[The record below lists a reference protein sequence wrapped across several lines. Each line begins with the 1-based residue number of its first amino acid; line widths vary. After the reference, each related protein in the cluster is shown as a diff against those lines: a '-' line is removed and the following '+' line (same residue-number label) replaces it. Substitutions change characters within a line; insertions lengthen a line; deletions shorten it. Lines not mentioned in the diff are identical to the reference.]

1 MPQEPGRASRWSGV
15 TRRRRENRMNDLAV
29 IIVSTNEGHWLEA
42 CLPTV
47 FGSAG
52 ALDLDV
58 VVVDNDSRDGTAELV
73 AERFP
78 RARVVR
84 SANHGFPHAN
94 NRALYTVDARYVLFL
109 NPDTEIL
116 EGSLED
122 LVQRMD
128 AAPEIGLAGCRQE
141 TAEGEL
147 WPTMRRFPT
156 PLRLLFDALGAE
168 RLPRRASWMGMRELD
183 RSRYAT
189 EFDLD
194 WTSGSFVLMRRETLA
209 AVGWWDER
217 FFLYSD
223 EVDLAQRVQAAGWVV
238 RHLPQMRIVH
248 HAQKQGFNPKGFAQF
263 GYSHRLYARK
273 HLQAPHRGLY
283 LGALA
288 LFYGSR
294 AVAYRVLRRSDPQ
307 AAAAMRRGLSAVL
320 GRCDAPYE
328 PEAPAAVRPEVPAR
342 VEESSLAAR

>member
-1 MPQEPGRASRWSGV
+1 
-15 TRRRRENRMNDLAV
+15 MNDLAV

-47 FGSAG
+47 FERAG
-52 ALDLDV
+52 GLDLDV

-78 RARVVR
+78 RARVVH
-84 SANHGFPHAN
+84 SANHGFSHAN

-116 EGSLED
+116 DGSLD
-122 LVQRMD
+122 QLVARMD
-128 AAPEIGLAGCRQE
+128 EAPEIGIAGCRQE
-141 TAEGEL
+141 TAQGEL
-147 WPTMRRFPT
+147 WPTMRRFPS
-156 PLRLLFDALGAE
+156 PVRLLFDALGAE
-168 RLPRRASWMGMRELD
+168 RLPRRASWMGIRELD
-183 RSRYAT
+183 RSRYSR

-194 WTSGSFVLMRRETLA
+194 WTSGSFVLMRREALA
-209 AVGWWDER
+209 AAGWWDER

-223 EVDLAQRVQAAGWVV
+223 EVDLARRVRAAGWSV
-238 RHLPQMRIVH
+238 RHLPQMRILH
-248 HAQKQGFNPKGFAQF
+248 HAQKQGFNPKAFSQF
-263 GYSHRLYARK
+263 GYSHRVYARK
-273 HLQAPHRGLY
+273 HLEAPHRGLY

-294 AVAYRVLRRSDPQ
+294 AVAYRFLRRREPH

-320 GRCDAPYE
+320 GRSRAPYQPE
-328 PEAPAAVRPEVPAR
+328 PPSAVRPEDAAPAPR
-342 VEESSLAAR
+342 VEESSLTHR